1 MQLCLYSFV
10 SDSGRILSILYSI
23 YYTIISG
30 LSTEENLEGKLLDS
44 MMTVSRSCGLDLTK
58 DQVLQLSSQ
67 EKFIFNESSGFSDL

>member
-1 MQLCLYSFV
+1 VEGYYLYYIV
-10 SDSGRILSILYSI
+10 
-23 YYTIISG
+23 YTIISS

>member
-23 YYTIISG
+23 YYTIISS

-44 MMTVSRSCGLDLTK
+44 MMTVSRSCSLDLTK

-67 EKFIFNESSGFSDL
+67 EKFIFNESSRFSDL

>member
-23 YYTIISG
+23 YYTIISS

-44 MMTVSRSCGLDLTK
+44 MMTVSRICGLDLTK